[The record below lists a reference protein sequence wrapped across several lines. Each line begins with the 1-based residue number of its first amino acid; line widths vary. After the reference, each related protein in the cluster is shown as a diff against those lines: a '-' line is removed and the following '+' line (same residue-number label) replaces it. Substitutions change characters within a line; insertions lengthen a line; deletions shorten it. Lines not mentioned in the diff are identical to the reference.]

1 MLFLALLVH
10 FGLITLSVVPKQAVP
25 GPVERVSSN
34 YADPLFRQEW
44 SLFAPDP
51 IDGDVQIFV
60 RARREGSNTWTEWT
74 DIYGPIRD
82 EVRSKPF
89 SPRAFVRVNLLRSAL
104 APIKV
109 MFYDNDT
116 LSERRELFLRWQEP
130 ESRPAELT
138 SLDRSASAAMAERFP
153 DLELEAVQ
161 TRLVLTMIPGERRPG
176 QRRVPLRL
184 TLPESRFDP
193 AVPPLGGE

>member
-1 MLFLALLVH
+1 MALTLH
-10 FGLITLSVVPKQAVP
+10 FVLITLSVVPKQAVP

-60 RARREGSNTWTEWT
+60 RAKRAGSESWTEWT

-82 EVRSKPF
+82 EVRARPF

-104 APIKV
+104 VPIKV
-109 MFYDNDT
+109 MFFDNDT
-116 LSERRELFLRWQEP
+116 LSERQEVFLKWQQP

-138 SLDRSASAAMAERFP
+138 SLDRTASAAMAERFP
-153 DLELEAVQ
+153 DLDLEAVQ
-161 TRLVLTMIPGERRPG
+161 TRLVLTLIPRERQRPG
-176 QRRVPLRL
+176 QRQVPLRL
-184 TLPESRFDP
+184 TLPESKFDP
-193 AVPPLGGE
+193 SVPPLGGQ

>member
-1 MLFLALLVH
+1 VH
-10 FGLITLSVVPKQAVP
+10 FGLIAFSVVPEQAVP
-25 GPVERVSSN
+25 RPVERVSSG

-60 RARREGSNTWTEWT
+60 RARPQGTDTWTEWT

-82 EVRSKPF
+82 EVRARPF

-104 APIKV
+104 VPIKV
-109 MFYDNDT
+109 MFFDNDT
-116 LSERRELFLRWQEP
+116 LSERQEVFLEWQQP

-138 SLDRSASAAMAERFP
+138 SLDRTASAAMAERFP
-153 DLELEAVQ
+153 DLDLEAVQ
-161 TRLVLTMIPGERRPG
+161 TRLVLTLAPRERQRPG
-176 QRRVPLRL
+176 QREVPLRL
-184 TLPESRFDP
+184 TLPESKFDP
-193 AVPPLGGE
+193 SVPPLNRK